1 MAFGSYCM
9 LTSTKDMYS
18 EGNQNFEEFRLR
30 RKSLLDFTL
39 LVTALF
45 PGEIAVHNSS
55 NKFDE
60 WRLELDE

>member
-1 MAFGSYCM
+1 
-9 LTSTKDMYS
+9 MYS